1 MPNDSLTARL
11 LAVPEQVAWP
21 VYAAVI
27 DTPLYV
33 ILLILTILLGSGL
46 FVVSP
51 RLICSSLRRPFDLTR
66 VSWIQE
72 IHYYML
78 TTSNIRLILCQVYI
92 FLHVVA
98 PKPRSPLPSEKT
110 YITTTPNG
118 SISASRQLPCWFD
131 RWVAEGKLAKSQLAA
146 RNEAFVLPDISSIEP
161 AEVQVSVVIPAYN
174 EEKRIIP
181 ALEEAVEYLDK
192 RFGRPDGNNEK
203 SENKKNKRVASSTTQ
218 HHRQVFRR
226 AKEGTKQEEEA
237 VGYEILIVN
246 DGSRDKTM
254 DVVLEFSRKHNLHD
268 ILRFVTLEKNRGKGG
283 AVTHGFRHVRGEYV
297 VFADADG
304 ASRFSDLG
312 RLIEGCED
320 VVDASNRGVA
330 IGSRGHLVGSE
341 AVVKRSA
348 LRNFLMKSFHFVLM
362 ILTPPATSR
371 IRDTQCGFKLFSRAA
386 LPHIIPYMHM
396 EGWIF
401 DIEMLMLAES
411 APPTPVVASDGTV
424 IGVAPGIR
432 VAEVPIDWHEV
443 EGSKMSL
450 IRDSINM
457 ALGLAILR
465 GSWMFGVYRR
475 RTT

>member
-1 MPNDSLTARL
+1 MTIDTLTARL
-11 LAVPEQVAWP
+11 LAVPDEVARP
-21 VYAAVI
+21 IYAAAKE
-27 DTPLYV
+27 TPFYI
-33 ILLILTILLGSGL
+33 ILSILTILLVSGL
-46 FVVSP
+46 
-51 RLICSSLRRPFDLTR
+51 LAI
-66 VSWIQE
+66 
-72 IHYYML
+72 Y
-78 TTSNIRLILCQVYI
+78 IL
-92 FLHVVA
+92 LHVVA
-98 PKPRSPLPSEKT
+98 PKPRAPLPSEKT
-110 YITTTPNG
+110 YITTSPDG
-118 SISASRQLPCWFD
+118 SISTPRQLPCWFD
-131 RWVAEGKLAKSQLAA
+131 RWLAEGKLSKSQLAA
-146 RNEAFVLPDISSIEP
+146 RDEAFVIPDISSIEQ
-161 AEVQVSVVIPAYN
+161 AEVEVSVVIPAYN

-181 ALEEAVEYLDK
+181 ALEEAVVYLDE
-192 RFGRPDGNNEK
+192 RFGRPDGNNG
-203 SENKKNKRVASSTTQ
+203 NTKKKQSRTSTTQ

-226 AKEGTKQEEEA
+226 PKNDAKKDSEA
-237 VGYEILIVN
+237 SGYEILVVD
-246 DGSRDKTM
+246 DGSSDKTV
-254 DVVLEFSRKHNLHD
+254 DTVLDFSRKHNLHD
-268 ILRFVTLEKNRGKGG
+268 VLRVVALERNRGKGG

-411 APPTPVVASDGTV
+411 APATPVVASDGTI

>member
-1 MPNDSLTARL
+1 M
-11 LAVPEQVAWP
+11 
-21 VYAAVI
+21 
-27 DTPLYV
+27 
-33 ILLILTILLGSGL
+33 
-46 FVVSP
+46 
-51 RLICSSLRRPFDLTR
+51 
-66 VSWIQE
+66 
-72 IHYYML
+72 
-78 TTSNIRLILCQVYI
+78 
-92 FLHVVA
+92 
-98 PKPRSPLPSEKT
+98 
-110 YITTTPNG
+110 
-118 SISASRQLPCWFD
+118 
-131 RWVAEGKLAKSQLAA
+131 AEGKLSKSQLAA
-146 RNEAFVLPDISSIEP
+146 RDEAFVIPDISSIEQ
-161 AEVQVSVVIPAYN
+161 AEVEVSVVIPAYN

-181 ALEEAVEYLDK
+181 ALEEAVVYLDE
-192 RFGRPDGNNEK
+192 RFGRPVGNNEA
-203 SENKKNKRVASSTTQ
+203 NKKKQARTSTTQ

-226 AKEGTKQEEEA
+226 PKNDAKKDSEA
-237 VGYEILIVN
+237 SGYEILVVD
-246 DGSRDKTM
+246 DGSSDKTV
-254 DVVLEFSRKHNLHD
+254 DTVLDFGRKHNLHD
-268 ILRFVTLEKNRGKGG
+268 ILRVVTLERNRGKGG

-320 VVDASNRGVA
+320 VVDASSRGVA

-341 AVVKRSA
+341 AVVRRSA

-411 APPTPVVASDGTV
+411 APATPVVASDGTV